1 MSGESIAEQIGRAW
15 RYEREGQPD
24 NAIAE
29 YERILKLDS
38 NNIDA
43 YFGLGLAQRV
53 AGKLDEALASFR
65 KSLELVET
73 ADRNNRAARDT
84 SSAQTAAERV
94 QAKEHDDRY
103 MMLRRMLTQRIAETE
118 AGIRAR

>member
-15 RYEREGQPD
+15 RYEREGKPD

-29 YERILKLDS
+29 FQRILKLD
-38 NNIDA
+38 NNNVDA

-53 AGKLDEALASFR
+53 AGKLDDALVSFR
-65 KSLELVET
+65 KSLELVEA
-73 ADRNNRAARDT
+73 ADSSSKAARE
-84 SSAQTAAERV
+84 SAAQTAAERV

-103 MMLRRMLTQRIAETE
+103 MMLRRMLQQRIAETE